1 MRGWRSE
8 LPAAA
13 RQLTHADPFN
23 NHPLD
28 IIDGL
33 LKKRLI
39 AQRRAGYRLNLSGE
53 IGVML
58 CGRPDHKDQML
69 RVNRRQPA
77 ALDQAGN
84 NRRLFIHQRF
94 QIAGQFTHQQRRALQ
109 HLQAEQP

>member
-13 RQLTHADPFN
+13 RQLTHPNPFY

-28 IIDGL
+28 VIDGL

-58 CGRPDHKDQML
+58 RSRPDHKDQML
-69 RVNRRQPA
+69 RVDGRQPA
-77 ALDQAGN
+77 ALNPAGN
-84 NRRLFIHQRF
+84 NRRLLIYQRF
-94 QIAGQFTHQQRRALQ
+94 QIAGQLAYQQWRTLQ
-109 HLQAEQP
+109 HLQTKQL